1 MISRPAALARH
12 AAGHALAFV
21 ATVAGASA
29 FVLLLLEAAP
39 GDPIDLLPNG
49 EDVRS
54 VLEQEWGLD
63 QPLVWRWL
71 QFLARA
77 CTGDLGTSLAYRP
90 GAPVLDVIAGPALR
104 SSAYFFSA
112 MALCMG
118 VGTALGTLTA
128 GRARWLNPFVSV
140 LSLPPLFL
148 LAHLCVNALNG
159 LAWRAIQAGAIER
172 PDWFALPDQ
181 ASLLRTSLAIALLAV
196 GSGALSDVHG
206 QVEEVLTD
214 VRSSAYVD
222 HARAR
227 GKPVLPHILANL
239 VAPLAGIATSRAAF
253 FAGGLVVL
261 EKVLLLNGVGAILWQ
276 AAQLRDY
283 NVALGVTLLMATLVA
298 GVRLIGDVVRTIAD
312 PRLRRTR

>member
-1 MISRPAALARH
+1 M
-12 AAGHALAFV
+12 

-29 FVLLLLEAAP
+29 FVLALLEAAP

-49 EDVRS
+49 EDVRG

-63 QPLVWRWL
+63 QPLVLRWL
-71 QFLARA
+71 RFLLHA

-90 GAPVLDVIAGPALR
+90 GAPVFDVIAGPALR
-104 SSAYFFSA
+104 SSAWFFAA
-112 MALCMG
+112 MILCM
-118 VGTALGTLTA
+118 VMGTAIGTITA
-128 GRARWLNPFVSV
+128 GRARWFKPFVS
-140 LSLPPLFL
+140 LISLPPLFL
-148 LAHLCVNALNG
+148 LAHLCVNALNEV
-159 LAWRAIQAGAIER
+159 AWRGIQAGVVDR

-181 ASLLRTSLAIALLAV
+181 ASLLRTSLAIGLLAV

-227 GKPVLPHILANL
+227 GKPVLPHILSNL

-283 NVALGVTLLMATLVA
+283 NVALGVTLLLSTLVA
-298 GVRLIGDVVRTIAD
+298 GVRLVGDVVRTVAD
-312 PRLRRTR
+312 PRLGSAR